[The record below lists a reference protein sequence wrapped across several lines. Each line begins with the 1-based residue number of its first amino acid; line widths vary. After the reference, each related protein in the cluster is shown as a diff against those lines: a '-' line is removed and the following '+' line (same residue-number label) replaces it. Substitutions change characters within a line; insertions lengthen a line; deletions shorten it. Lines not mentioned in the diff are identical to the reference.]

1 MRHGYWL
8 LWSREFESISQLV
21 ADNKFVL
28 NPNLFPKP
36 LELTLSDESLVRLEK
51 LAARTGRSLSEV
63 ATDLLARSLS
73 ATDPSWP

>member
-1 MRHGYWL
+1 M
-8 LWSREFESISQLV
+8 

-28 NPNLFPKP
+28 DSSLFPKP
-36 LELTLSDESLVRLEK
+36 LELPLSEESLVRLEK